1 MVSKLKAYVNVMKK
15 AKSQINVSL
24 ISKEN
29 DPLKLGKKKKT
40 SSKWKRNL

>member
-1 MVSKLKAYVNVMKK
+1 MVLKLKAYVNVMKK

-24 ISKEN
+24 ISKES
-29 DPLKLGKKKKT
+29 DPLKLGKKT